1 MAFLVPMGTQP
12 RHRPKW
18 TKGGGGLK
26 LGEFVK
32 LFSWN
37 KLTNS
42 ASSTMDEGGNFFR
55 RPKKFGGSGGKAA
68 SVTLK

>member
-1 MAFLVPMGTQP
+1 MVTQLP
-12 RHRPKW
+12 SQPQAPPPGGGP
-18 TKGGGGLK
+18 GGGGLK

-42 ASSTMDEGGNFFR
+42 ASSTMDEGG
-55 RPKKFGGSGGKAA
+55 GGPA
-68 SVTLK
+68 LKPAP